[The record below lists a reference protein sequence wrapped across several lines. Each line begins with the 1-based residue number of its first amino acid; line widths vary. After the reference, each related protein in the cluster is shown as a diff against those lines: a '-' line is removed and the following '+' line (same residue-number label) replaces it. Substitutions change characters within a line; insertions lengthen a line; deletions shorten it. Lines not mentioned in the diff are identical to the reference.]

1 MKNIYI
7 IECVLNMI
15 DMDINIYIDI
25 YLFFV
30 LVKLCRG
37 VI

>member
-1 MKNIYI
+1 MKKIYI

-25 YLFFV
+25 NLFFV
-30 LVKLCRG
+30 LVKLWMG

>member
-1 MKNIYI
+1 MKKIYI

-25 YLFFV
+25 NLFFV